1 MYDIPETE
9 TGQLRNEQQTSIIQ
23 EVSFWLKAAWRRRFV
38 ILIPILLSIPIGL
51 LVVKY
56 TEKSYET
63 KSIVLFGASKV
74 EDNPF
79 STDSRGI
86 EALARFRL
94 AEQIDGM
101 QAWLKSDHVL
111 SGLLNEI
118 YGDNLPTDD
127 TKRQT
132 LLNLLRNSFYM
143 YPLGN
148 NALQF
153 VMTGSESEGMGR
165 RLEIIMSR
173 FLDGLNRPDDNIF
186 SSSRFLLTKSKEQLE
201 KIEVEF
207 NFKKQEIGGL
217 EAKLK
222 KFSSIETADAQN
234 SLGEK
239 QKRLEEIDNKLEELY
254 KIAADN
260 PGRLSIQLNKNRTA
274 SLEEQELRFT
284 PNNVVA
290 NDQNSHLQDLE
301 ETRDRL
307 AAEIKRIKDDQETL
321 DMLTGQKT
329 ELQEQLKIVRDRLD
343 SARQRYNLH
352 ELQFSQVAS
361 EKNLGI
367 FSGLESAIVVGRPQD
382 PKIASSKRL
391 KYGIACVIFGI
402 LAGFGLGIISEILDP
417 RVRRSLEVEALLG
430 APIIA
435 ELPRLARK

>member
-1 MYDIPETE
+1 MYDMPANDTSRP
-9 TGQLRNEQQTSIIQ
+9 RNEQQSSIIQ
-23 EVSFWLKAAWRRRFV
+23 EVSFWLRAAWRRRFV
-38 ILIPILLSIPIGL
+38 ILIPILLSIPVGL

-79 STDSRGI
+79 TTDSRGI

-111 SGLLNEI
+111 SGLLKEI
-118 YGDNLPTDD
+118 YGDNLPSDATEQ
-127 TKRQT
+127 QT
-132 LLNLLRNSFYM
+132 ILNLLRNSFYM

-165 RLEIIMSR
+165 RLEIVMSR

-207 NFKKQEIGGL
+207 NLKKQEIVDL
-217 EAKLK
+217 EARLKDYSPKESVDAQSSLDEKLK
-222 KFSSIETADAQN
+222 Q
-234 SLGEK
+234 
-239 QKRLEEIDNKLEELY
+239 LEEMENKLEELY
-254 KIAADN
+254 KITADN
-260 PGRLSIQLNKNRTA
+260 PGRLTTQLNKNKTA
-274 SLEEQELRFT
+274 SLEEQELRFI
-284 PNNVVA
+284 PNNLAA
-290 NDQNSHLQDLE
+290 NDQYSHLQNLE

-307 AAEIKRIKDDQETL
+307 AVEIKRIKDDQETFHI
-321 DMLTGQKT
+321 LTGQNTK
-329 ELQEQLKIVRDRLD
+329 LQEELKKVRDRLD

-352 ELQFSQVAS
+352 ELQFSQLAS
-361 EKNLGI
+361 EQNIGI

-391 KYGIACVIFGI
+391 KYGIACIIFGI
-402 LAGFGLGIISEILDP
+402 LAGFGLGVISEILDP
-417 RVRRSLEVEALLG
+417 RVRRSLEIEALLG

-435 ELPRLARK
+435 DLPRLARK